1 MCRSA
6 GRVGKCHCR
15 AIPKCGI
22 ILTVGKSVEWRGK
35 KKGEDWQKANTTLVI
50 KKGRKEDSRSDRP
63 VSLRSGSGKVEEQLI
78 LETMY
83 RCVSNT
89 KVIRSSLYGFP
100 KGKSCLTN
108 LISFHNETQEKIPA
122 QHIAVRFYI
131 FVLLPLHFC
140 IF

>member
-1 MCRSA
+1 MQRFWESWKMSLQ
-6 GRVGKCHCR
+6 GYSQMWNNSDSWE
-15 AIPKCGI
+15 KCG
-22 ILTVGKSVEWRGK
+22 VEGK

-50 KKGRKEDSRSDRP
+50 KKGRKEDSGNDRP
-63 VSLRSGSGKVEEQLI
+63 VSLRSGPGKVEEQLI